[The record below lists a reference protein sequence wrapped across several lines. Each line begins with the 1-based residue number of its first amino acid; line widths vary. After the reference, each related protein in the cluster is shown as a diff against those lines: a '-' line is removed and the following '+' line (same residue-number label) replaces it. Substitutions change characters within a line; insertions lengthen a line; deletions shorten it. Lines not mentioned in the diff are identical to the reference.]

1 MANWIEGKVV
11 ENIQWHSR
19 LFSLRVEATLAP
31 FAAGQFTKLALEHE
45 GQRTTRAYSFVN
57 SPEQP
62 IHEFYYITVEQ
73 GSLSPQLAQLKPG
86 DPVLVAQQ
94 PTGFFTLNEVPDA
107 KSLWLLSTGTAIGP
121 YLSMLQ
127 TANLV
132 DRFEKIVLVHCVRQH
147 QDLSYRA
154 EIEALVDKFK
164 SRLVYV
170 PIVTREPNSKM
181 LSTRIPAAITSG
193 QLANYAQ
200 VALTPEESQVMICG
214 NPEMVKATQQLLLSL
229 GFSKNLRRTPGNIT
243 VENYW

>member
-19 LFSLRVEATLAP
+19 LFSLRVEAALAP
-31 FAAGQFTKLALEHE
+31 FTAGQFTKLALVHE
-45 GQRTTRAYSFVN
+45 GGRTTRAYSFVN

-62 IHEFYYITVEQ
+62 VHEFYYISVEE
-73 GSLSPQLAQLKPG
+73 GSLSPQLARLKPG
-86 DPVLVAQQ
+86 DSVLVAQQ

-132 DRFEKIVLVHCVRQH
+132 DRFDQIVLVHCVRKH
-147 QDLSYRA
+147 EDLSYRT
-154 EIEALVDKFK
+154 EIEALVAQFEQ
-164 SRLVYV
+164 RLVYV
-170 PIVTREPNSKM
+170 PIVTREPDSEM
-181 LSTRIPAAITSG
+181 LSERIPIAI
-193 QLANYAQ
+193 ANGKLVSQAQ
-200 VALTPEESQVMICG
+200 VALTPDASQVMVCG
-214 NPEMVKATQQLLLSL
+214 NPEMVRATKELLLSL
-229 GFSKNLRRTPGNIT
+229 GFTKNLRRTPGNVT